1 MSKSLPPPT
10 LSQGLNKTINQ
21 TAGLSLVA
29 DTHKSSDVTGTT
41 IFSEEG
47 VNHGAHLDKVT
58 LMSYGFPF
66 KDAKVP
72 LCRPWIYI
80 LGCKDVN
87 TFCLHQTWE
96 PEVTACRSSSAGD
109 TGQCPIKA
117 LRRRTDKAKVCEAFA
132 KCPIRDRR
140 KAPSSQILM
149 PTDLKMRLHLAITM
163 ICAGSPIPLTSC
175 SSPPGQPAV
184 TS

>member
-58 LMSYGFPF
+58 LMSYGFTSLDVRMSIPSVSI
-66 KDAKVP
+66 KLGNQRSQPAGAAALGTLVNAP
-72 LCRPWIYI
+72 LRH
-80 LGCKDVN
+80 LDGV
-87 TFCLHQTWE
+87 QTKLKSVRLL
-96 PEVTACRSSSAGD
+96 PN
-109 TGQCPIKA
+109 
-117 LRRRTDKAKVCEAFA
+117 
-132 KCPIRDRR
+132 
-140 KAPSSQILM
+140 APSEIEEKH
-149 PTDLKMRLHLAITM
+149 PHLKF
-163 ICAGSPIPLTSC
+163 
-175 SSPPGQPAV
+175 
-184 TS
+184 